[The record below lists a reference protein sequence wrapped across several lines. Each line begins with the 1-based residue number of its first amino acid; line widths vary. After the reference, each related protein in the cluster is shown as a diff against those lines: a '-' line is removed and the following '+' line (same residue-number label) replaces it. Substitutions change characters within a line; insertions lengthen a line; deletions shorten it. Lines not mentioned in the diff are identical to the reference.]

1 MSKLNKMMDDF
12 MKVYD
17 IAPTSITVS
26 ELCNT
31 DELITEEM
39 LEFEEEFMPFDLATM
54 GNSFLPDDEIN
65 KANVA
70 KEMADIV
77 YVTIQRMRRMGMDV
91 DAVLGEVH
99 RSNMSKRVMLA
110 DKDMELNIARQRYPN
125 ATIVCSVDGM
135 CVIRDSVTGKVI
147 KPTYYSPAL
156 ITEEMYHDIQGGR

>member
-12 MKVYD
+12 MKVYGVT
-17 IAPTSITVS
+17 PTSITS
-26 ELCNT
+26 EELCNT
-31 DELITEEM
+31 NSLI
-39 LEFEEEFMPFDLATM
+39 EEEVSELEDEFVKVDLTTFDCIM
-54 GNSFLPDDEIN
+54 VDDDKIN

-125 ATIVCSVDGM
+125 ATIVCFVDGM
-135 CVIRDSVTGKVI
+135 CVMRDSVTGKVI